1 MVVLCVVKTQLKFLL
16 EFSSVIQTQFRR
28 GALLCVPQSLFGSPA
43 ALFFCR
49 LCVWT
54 HLSLLQSNDKA
65 SPIH

>member
-28 GALLCVPQSLFGSPA
+28 GALLCVPQSLFGPPK

-49 LCVWT
+49 LLCVWT
-54 HLSLLQSNDKA
+54 HLSLLQSNDLR
-65 SPIH
+65 